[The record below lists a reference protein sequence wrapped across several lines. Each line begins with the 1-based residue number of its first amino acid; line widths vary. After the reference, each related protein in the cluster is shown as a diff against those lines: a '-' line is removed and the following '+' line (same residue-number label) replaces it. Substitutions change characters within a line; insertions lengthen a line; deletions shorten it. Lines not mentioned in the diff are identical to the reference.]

1 MSHSR
6 ADDIMLC
13 RLTIR
18 DFVLVDRLELEFQAG
33 FGTLTGET
41 GAGKSILVDALAFA
55 LGERA
60 DAGLVRSGGERA
72 EVTAEFDLDGSTA
85 AGWLRKHDLDSDGSL
100 LLRRLVDT
108 NGRSRAYLNGSP
120 VTVQQ
125 LREVAERLVDIHGQ
139 HAHQSLL
146 RSDAQRALL
155 DSHARLE
162 PLLAEVATAWRDW
175 REARDSLDVA
185 SQGIEALAAERE
197 QLAWQLGELE
207 TLGFSLAEWQALNDD
222 HRRLAHAASLV
233 EGAQLSLQVLA
244 EGDTACEARVATVA
258 NRLEGLAEYDPAL
271 SEVACLLQSA
281 QTELAEA
288 ISALRRYA
296 SHVELD
302 PQRLNELERRI
313 EAVLDCARKF
323 RCKPDELPAL
333 LARCQERLT
342 VLGEAADLDG
352 LAKRLAAAGE
362 RYGQLAQRLSA
373 ERTAAASTLGREVS
387 QVMQQLALG
396 GGSFEVALV
405 PVAGGNAS
413 GLEQI
418 EFRVAG
424 LAGDQSRSLA
434 KVASG
439 GELSRIS
446 LAIQVVTSQAARV
459 PTLIFDE
466 VDVGIGGGVA
476 EVVGRLLRELG
487 VERQVLCVTHLP
499 QVAARANWQWLVSK
513 TAEAG
518 QVRSR
523 VATLD
528 GERRVE
534 EIARMLG
541 GIEITA
547 ITRQH
552 AREMLQL

>member
-1 MSHSR
+1 
-6 ADDIMLC
+6 MLC

-513 TAEAG
+513 TADAG